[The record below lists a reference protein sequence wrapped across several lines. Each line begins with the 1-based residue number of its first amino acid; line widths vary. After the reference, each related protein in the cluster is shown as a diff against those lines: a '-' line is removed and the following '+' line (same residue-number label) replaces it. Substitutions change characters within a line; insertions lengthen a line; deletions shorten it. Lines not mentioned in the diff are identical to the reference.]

1 MYDVSLYGH
10 LTFDR
15 IFDGF
20 KKDTCVGSMGNVW
33 SALLNANP
41 NLKIDLQ
48 PTDIGEALILVDKLR
63 SERTSIAC
71 LNMKTNKPQIHKSKW
86 NHILYLNKITDL
98 SFIEDI
104 NDGIIS
110 ADICRGDSLKDL
122 NVLKKINF
130 LFLADE
136 DIFINIEKIVKL
148 VKDGLILHSNNGSV
162 CYMKD
167 GSKFKTNVKVL
178 DNINVLGCGDM
189 LASFFINQYLKSND
203 FQKSIKNS
211 HKLVSERL
219 RKMVHEKV

>member
-1 MYDVSLYGH
+1 MYDVSIYGH

-20 KKDTCVGSMGNVW
+20 KQDTCVGSMGNVW
-33 SALLNANP
+33 SSLLNINP

-48 PTDIGEALILVDKLR
+48 PTDIGEALILVDKLK

-98 SFIEDI
+98 SFIDDI

-110 ADICRGDSLKDL
+110 ADICRGSVLKDL

-136 DIFINIEKIVKL
+136 DIFIDINEIVKL
-148 VKDGLILHSNNGSV
+148 VKDGLILHSNSGSV
-162 CYMKD
+162 CYLKED
-167 GSKFKTNVKVL
+167 LQIRTKVDVIDNV
-178 DNINVLGCGDM
+178 NVLGCGDK
-189 LASFFINQYLKSND
+189 LASCFISKYLQTND
-203 FQKSIKNS
+203 IKKSIKFS
-211 HKLVSERL
+211 HSFLTKYL
-219 RKMVHEKV
+219 KGI